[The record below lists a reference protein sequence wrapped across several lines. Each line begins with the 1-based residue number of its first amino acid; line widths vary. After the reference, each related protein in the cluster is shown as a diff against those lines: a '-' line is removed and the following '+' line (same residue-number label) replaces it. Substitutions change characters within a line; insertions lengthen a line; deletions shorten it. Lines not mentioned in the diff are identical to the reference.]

1 MTLRR
6 VNDSIVYP
14 VGSLGAANPTDAP
27 NIYLATLPF
36 KVYIFLEAC
45 LLRISVPLSSEI
57 WAPPGALF
65 YAYSIPAKE
74 IDGFPRLPRFPL
86 FPVVLGDLFP
96 VVRPHSVDLIFL
108 LHEQF
113 HMPIAKVLG

>member
-36 KVYIFLEAC
+36 KVYIFFEAC

-65 YAYSIPAKE
+65 FDLDTTIYSGE
-74 IDGFPRLPRFPL
+74 FFVLPRKNVFP
-86 FPVVLGDLFP
+86 G
-96 VVRPHSVDLIFL
+96 
-108 LHEQF
+108 
-113 HMPIAKVLG
+113 

>member
-57 WAPPGALF
+57 WAPPEKRFPRL
-65 YAYSIPAKE
+65 IPAKE